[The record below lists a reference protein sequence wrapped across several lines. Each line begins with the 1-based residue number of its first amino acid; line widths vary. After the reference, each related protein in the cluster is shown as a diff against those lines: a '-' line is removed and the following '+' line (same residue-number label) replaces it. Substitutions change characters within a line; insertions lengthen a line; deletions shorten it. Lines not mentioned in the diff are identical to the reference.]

1 MNEELEGY
9 VIVETQVSADGTI
22 VNLVQTEQAKNNAKS
37 VFYQK
42 CSYAAIS
49 AVRVHTVCIFDIYG
63 NKLPDINPVTFTHE
77 GGAA

>member
-1 MNEELEGY
+1 MNEELKGY
-9 VIVETQVSADGTI
+9 VIVETQTADDGSI
-22 VNLVQTEQAKNNAKS
+22 SVLHFTESGRNNALS

-49 AVRVHTVCIFDIYG
+49 AARVHTVCIFDIYG
-63 NKLPDINPVTFTHE
+63 NKADDPVTFTHE